1 MLFEGDVY
9 QTIVTALFCALKV
22 NGVQKK
28 KSIKSIRL
36 SFQVAQVTWIIFM
49 VQFCHLITFIV

>member
-1 MLFEGDVY
+1 MLFERDVY

-22 NGVQKK
+22 NGLQKVHK
-28 KSIKSIRL
+28 IVDKAFISSWV
-36 SFQVAQVTWIIFM
+36 SQMDNFM